1 MRDNNLLV
9 HIYLLIQSALRVV
22 DQNINCEY
30 TALGFSKAGHKQTEY
45 LVVEMFRDV
54 HAQRTI
60 AQCAVVR
67 LYVRAIV
74 LKNENIWLRTNAQ
87 NGILFTLN

>member
-1 MRDNNLLV
+1 MIV
-9 HIYLLIQSALRVV
+9 I
-22 DQNINCEY
+22 
-30 TALGFSKAGHKQTEY
+30 KAVY
-45 LVVEMFRDV
+45 RDV